1 MRRLIVLP
9 DSGDCQMVLISDLC
23 LDLQRFYSSVY
34 QGVCNSSL
42 LAVLIG
48 IVWRTSGQAC

>member
-9 DSGDCQMVLISDLC
+9 DSGDCQIVLITDLC
-23 LDLQRFYSSVY
+23 LDFLKFYPSAY

-42 LAVLIG
+42 LAVLIW